1 MEGKMY
7 SSYDV
12 VLVVNSY
19 HDDLDYKIKFE
30 VGNVKNVSDVFELV
44 KVTTDNLE
52 KNFGKVVHINIEFDY
67 SVEE

>member
-12 VLVVNSY
+12 VLVVDSY

-30 VGNVKNVSDVFELV
+30 VGNVKNVSDVFEFV

>member
-12 VLVVNSY
+12 VLVVDSY